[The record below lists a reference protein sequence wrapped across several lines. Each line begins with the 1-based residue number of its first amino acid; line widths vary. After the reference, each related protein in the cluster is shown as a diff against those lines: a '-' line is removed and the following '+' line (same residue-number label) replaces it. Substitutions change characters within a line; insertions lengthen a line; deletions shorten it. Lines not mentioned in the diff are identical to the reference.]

1 MNTTMQF
8 YEILRKTDSHLKA
21 RKSALKLLSLEPDCL
36 VLLLRYTFKEG
47 DAVQPIASYLLL
59 DLLQQNWNLLVPHC
73 AYFIKGAKLV
83 KNESVKRIVSRIF
96 VLAIEKKV
104 LDLTVKQ
111 KEIIGN
117 YALGWLVDNSK
128 VATESNAMDI
138 LMYFRVDLPTLFQM
152 GREMITVNFYARSIA
167 YQSKAKKYLALCS
180 V

>member
-1 MNTTMQF
+1 MNTTKQF
-8 YEILRKTDSHLKA
+8 YEILRKTDAHLKA
-21 RKSALKLLSLEPDCL
+21 RKEALKLLSVDTNGL
-36 VLLLRYTFKEG
+36 VLLLKYTFKEG

-59 DLLQQNWNLLVPHC
+59 DVLQQNWNLLVPHFT
-73 AYFIKGAKLV
+73 YFVNEVKFV

-96 VLAIEKKV
+96 VLVIEKKV
-104 LDLTVKQ
+104 LDLSFKQ

-138 LMYFRVDLPTLFQM
+138 LMYFRLNLPTLFQM
-152 GREMITVNFYARSIA
+152 GREMITVNFYSRSIA